1 MSGNTRN
8 CSSYFDARQ
17 RDGEIKGLFFLDKTQ
32 RDTEGKRR
40 TDMHFLDL
48 ERGEISDV
56 LSTTPPDV
64 PLGATVVT
72 CGNHVYTIGGKILR
86 GGILRSLNHVFRFD
100 FKHAE
105 RGWRTVSSMLYPR
118 GLPEALAAQG
128 KIYVFKGSRDCFSE
142 IYDISGDSW
151 VPLCVPSIAEY
162 SGVSRPVLLDSS
174 RSRILVHFSGD
185 RYKSLYAYYY
195 NDKSWVC
202 LDPKF
207 PYWSPTVGIV
217 GNVLYV
223 FHEISDEICSWKAY
237 DVQDKK
243 WLPVKWLTEFSLHQ
257 PVTAPVGAPLIHL
270 GNDKWCMVWHSI
282 TLNCFEYLIFR
293 MWRNGHGGIYAADV
307 DGYRTSASFGSVNPT
322 ILMP

>member
-1 MSGNTRN
+1 MSSSSCN
-8 CSSYFDARQ
+8 CSSYFDARE

-32 RDTEGKRR
+32 RDTEGQRR
-40 TDMHFLDL
+40 TDLRFLDL

-56 LSTTPPDV
+56 LSTMPPDV
-64 PLGATVVT
+64 PLGPTVVT
-72 CGNHVYTIGGKILR
+72 CGNHAYAIGGKILR
-86 GGILRSLNHVFRFD
+86 GSIFRSLNHVFRFD

-105 RGWRTVSSMLYPR
+105 RAWRKVTSMLYR
-118 GLPEALAAQG
+118 RSLPEALAPQG
-128 KIYVFKGSRDCFSE
+128 KIYVFRGSRDCFGE
-142 IYDISGDSW
+142 VYDISGDSW

-162 SGVSRPVLLDSS
+162 SGISGPVLLDSS
-174 RSRILVHFSGD
+174 RSRILVHFSRD
-185 RYKSLYAYYY
+185 RYRSLYAYNY

-207 PYWSPTVGIV
+207 PDWSPTVGIA

-223 FHEISDEICSWKAY
+223 FHEISYEICSWKAY

-257 PVTAPVGAPLIHL
+257 PVSAPMGPPLIHL
-270 GNDKWCMVWHSI
+270 GNDKWCMVWHSC
-282 TLNCFEYLIFR
+282 TLKCFEYLIFR
-293 MWRNGHGGIYAADV
+293 MCRNGHGGIYAAAVGGD
-307 DGYRTSASFGSVNPT
+307 RTSASFRSVNHT

>member
-17 RDGEIKGLFFLDKTQ
+17 RYGEIKGLFFLDETQ

-40 TDMHFLDL
+40 TDLHFLDL

-64 PLGATVVT
+64 PIGSTVVT
-72 CGNHVYTIGGKILR
+72 CGNHVYTIGGAILQ

-105 RGWRTVSSMLYPR
+105 RGWRKVSSMLYPR

-128 KIYVFKGSRDCFSE
+128 KIYVFKGSRDCFGE
-142 IYDISGDSW
+142 VYDISGDSW

-162 SGVSRPVLLDSS
+162 SG
-174 RSRILVHFSGD
+174 
-185 RYKSLYAYYY
+185 
-195 NDKSWVC
+195 
-202 LDPKF
+202 
-207 PYWSPTVGIV
+207 
-217 GNVLYV
+217 
-223 FHEISDEICSWKAY
+223 AY

-243 WLPVKWLTEFSLHQ
+243 WLPVKWLTEFSLYQ
-257 PVTAPVGAPLIHL
+257 PFTAPVGAPLIHL
-270 GNDKWCMVWHSI
+270 GNDKWCMVWRSI

-293 MWRNGHGGIYAADV
+293 MWRNGHGGIYAAAV